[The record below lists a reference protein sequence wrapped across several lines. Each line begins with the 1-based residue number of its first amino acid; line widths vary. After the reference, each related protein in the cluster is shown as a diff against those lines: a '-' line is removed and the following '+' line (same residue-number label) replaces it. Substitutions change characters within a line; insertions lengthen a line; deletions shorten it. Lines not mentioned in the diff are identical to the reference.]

1 MALKKVVVYFEDQ
14 RDALRFALAAG
25 SVLAE
30 EAHCTPRETT
40 PLTQTLRRAA
50 RIRSGGTITLEDE
63 PELPSQNWDG
73 N

>member
-25 SVLAE
+25 SVLAGE
-30 EAHCTPRETT
+30 THSTPRETT

-50 RIRSGGTITLEDE
+50 RIRSGGTITQEEDDE
-63 PELPSQNWDG
+63 PAPPSRN
-73 N
+73 

>member
-30 EAHCTPRETT
+30 EAHSTPRET

-50 RIRSGGTITLEDE
+50 RIRSGGTITLEEE
-63 PELPSQNWDG
+63 PSPPHRN
-73 N
+73 